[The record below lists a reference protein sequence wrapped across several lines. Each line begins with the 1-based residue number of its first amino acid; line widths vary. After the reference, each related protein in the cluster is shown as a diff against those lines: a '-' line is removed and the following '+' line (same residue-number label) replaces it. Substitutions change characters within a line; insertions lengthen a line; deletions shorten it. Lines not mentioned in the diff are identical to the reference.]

1 MNEKRVKKILPLG
14 LLVEGR
20 ACLVVGGGT
29 VAGRKAESLVEA
41 GANVTIV
48 APELGERV
56 MALQSVYGVTILP
69 RSYTPDDLDQ
79 DFFLVIA
86 ATDDRA
92 LNQQIIEICRARRIL
107 CACPDRGWQNG
118 DFISPA
124 SFRKGD
130 VTVSVSTG
138 GASCRRSRLIKN
150 SLSRHVD
157 MADAVDCVVI
167 GTSHQQL
174 KLGDRER
181 FHLGEARL
189 NQTGRML
196 MRVWGIHEFMLL
208 DTCNRIELLAVKS
221 RDAGT
226 HNVLRR
232 IMGFDQLAPEH
243 YYVKRGFEAF
253 EHAALLTT
261 GLLSQVPGEN
271 HIVAQVKEAL
281 AYAMAY
287 GWAGGMIGEWMAAA
301 LHISK
306 DIRQQMPVLLN
317 GGEIEDVCI
326 RYLRQT
332 VAQPDARI
340 VVLGTGVVGR
350 GVVQRVAAAGG
361 TCDWIYHRHAPDSA
375 SVPAGGRLHPWCDLL
390 ANLRQADVVVCATA
404 SQAPVLGP
412 AHAVN
417 FAQDHAVLLID
428 LATPHSIDPALAAA
442 LPKAHLA
449 DLDVLKG
456 WHRQTAGSLE
466 PALKLS
472 RTAIHEHRAMY
483 EKIIESFQGRNESK

>member
-1 MNEKRVKKILPLG
+1 MNEKRAKKILPLG

-29 VAGRKAESLVEA
+29 VAGRKVESLVEA
-41 GANVTIV
+41 GANVTIM

-56 MALQSVYGVTILP
+56 MALQSVHGVTILQ
-69 RSYTPDDLDQ
+69 RSYVPDDLDQ
-79 DFFLVIA
+79 DFSLVIA
-86 ATDDRA
+86 ATDDHA
-92 LNQQIIEICRARRIL
+92 LNQQIIETCRARRIL

-130 VTVSVSTG
+130 VIVSVSTG

-150 SLSRHVD
+150 SLARHVD
-157 MADAVDCVVI
+157 MADTADCVVI
-167 GTSHQQL
+167 GISHQQL

-181 FHLGEARL
+181 FHLGGERL
-189 NQTGRML
+189 DQMGRML
-196 MRVWGIHEFMLL
+196 MRIWGIHEFMLL
-208 DTCNRIELLAVKS
+208 DTCNRMELLAVKS

-226 HNVLRR
+226 HDVLRR

-253 EHAALLTT
+253 EHAALLTA
-261 GLLSQVPGEN
+261 GLLSQAPGEN

-281 AYAMAY
+281 THAKTC

-306 DIRQQMPVLLN
+306 DIRRQMPALLN
-317 GGEIEDVCI
+317 GAEIEDVCI
-326 RYLRQT
+326 GYMHKT
-332 VAQPDARI
+332 VTRPDARI

-350 GVVQRVAAAGG
+350 GMVQRLVAAGG
-361 TCDWIYHRHAPDSA
+361 ACDWIYHQHAPDSA
-375 SVPAGGRLHPWCDLL
+375 SVPAGVRLHPWRDLS
-390 ANLRQADVVVCATA
+390 ATLRQADVIICATA
-404 SQAPVLGP
+404 GQEPVLGP

-417 FAQDHAVLLID
+417 FTPDHEVLLID
-428 LATPHSIDPALAAA
+428 LATPRNIDPALAAA
-442 LPKAHLA
+442 LPKARLA

-456 WHRQTAGSLE
+456 WYRQTTGSLD

-472 RTAIHEHRAMY
+472 HFTIHEHRAMY
-483 EKIIESFQGRNESK
+483 EKIIESFQGRNKSE